1 MHVTWPLIGHKRSP
15 VIWELGRDIRGAGAA
30 AHPGVGEDL
39 LDDVNLRTI
48 IGVRVGV
55 DLDNDKIH
63 RIDSLV
69 GFANLRNR
77 FYLVTVTVTNL
88 TVTLLQ
94 IIKTGSF
101 CESEPYFL
109 EMSKASIGQNIHLE
123 RKEG

>member
-1 MHVTWPLIGHKRSP
+1 MHVTWPEYWPLIGHKRSP

-77 FYLVTVTVTNL
+77 FYLVTVTVTKLNCYI
-88 TVTLLQ
+88 VT
-94 IIKTGSF
+94 
-101 CESEPYFL
+101 
-109 EMSKASIGQNIHLE
+109 NN
-123 RKEG
+123 